1 MSFPV
6 PHTEH
11 SDVAMHHLPQQLA
24 PSWCT
29 KPQDTWMAGAGFD
42 IGADSDDAG
51 PFRWFIDERSLSAP
65 GEHCQGTLLR
75 ICGVT
80 VSVAPVVTISWSTA
94 KVRQNCV

>member
-6 PHTEH
+6 PHTER
-11 SDVAMHHLPQQLA
+11 SDVTINHLPQQLA

-42 IGADSDDAG
+42 IGTDSDDAG

-65 GEHCQGTLLR
+65 GKFF
-75 ICGVT
+75 IGVT
-80 VSVAPVVTISWSTA
+80 VEGCDFALLFT
-94 KVRQNCV
+94 

>member
-65 GEHCQGTLLR
+65 GESAEVLTE
-75 ICGVT
+75 
-80 VSVAPVVTISWSTA
+80 VAVALS
-94 KVRQNCV
+94 NFM